1 MKNMKKYVMTAVLT
15 MGISAIAHAGYNTEV
30 ESGKIQAR
38 ETVNEIEK
46 DVQDIAPMEK
56 AMAQLLE
63 STANVLR
70 REGFNKEAD
79 RIGTEWKQMSA
90 VYFNKSNNLLK
101 LGDHAPLN
109 QWLADIY
116 NLVEGSLG
124 QEKVS
129 EYHLDDI
136 KFINYGFPVVIHPS
150 GDPSTGKAWGMQEY
164 SEHFVPFSTAVSYW
178 AGYFV
183 CKKVIKSGTLANMCN
198 SSLDTFRS
206 TIESYI
212 APGVSDEI
220 YRRFNPENPANN

>member
-1 MKNMKKYVMTAVLT
+1 MTAALT
-15 MGISAIAHAGYNTEV
+15 LGVSAHAGYNSDV

-56 AMAQLLE
+56 AMTQLLD

-70 REGFNKEAD
+70 REGFHKEAD

-90 VYFNKSNNLLK
+90 VYFNKSNGFLK
-101 LGDHAPLN
+101 MGDHAPLN

-150 GDPSTGKAWGMQEY
+150 GDPATGQAWGMQEY

-183 CKKVIKSGTLANMCN
+183 CKKVIKSEALANMCN